1 MPKRYYK
8 NHEAFMTAIERS
20 HQLYKWAEEVQMKRG
35 KNPLIKY
42 DERNLFSLAMLIT
55 DMSGVAEENREK
67 YFKAEYTKIHQAFD
81 TSDPNQPNRPDPQK
95 IKPYVE
101 KMYQSVLT
109 DLDNIDCDD
118 PTQIQWSIHSFLS
131 TQMLSTIIE
140 DYPAECMDFFPTHA
154 DRARVD
160 AICVRAYALQLQMQ
174 KSLYEEKLN
183 VEEYFKTIGKNMSFY
198 ANQSIL
204 EEQQHGIFDATLQ
217 KKDFVMLDP
226 AVSDTTAK
234 FFMKKPLMAFDDYAD
249 NQGPVTVD
257 ENAYAKHYVDQL
269 AAVPLNTAFS
279 YQILNAAV
287 DGSSI
292 LEKEDI
298 LVINGKPL
306 SQIYREQKVDGI
318 HWQGEREAA
327 GRILRDALLN
337 GEPVTVL
344 NLSVSKDGKVEF
356 QNKDIRLDLDKLNQL
371 DREQN
376 HNIIRRALDTIG
388 LWPIPPKYPSNK
400 VRDEKLSA
408 ALENP
413 DSVHQKQVKA
423 IEDELIQAYNN
434 IDRSKSSSAR
444 FGCAT
449 VIPKLTR
456 EEVKTSQRS
465 ADTETSKEKDT
476 VRQRLP
482 VIEAAE
488 KHSTELVPPHRNE
501 EKTPHRDLTQNQ
513 L

>member
-1 MPKRYYK
+1 
-8 NHEAFMTAIERS
+8 
-20 HQLYKWAEEVQMKRG
+20 
-35 KNPLIKY
+35 
-42 DERNLFSLAMLIT
+42 
-55 DMSGVAEENREK
+55 VA
-67 YFKAEYTKIHQAFD
+67 
-81 TSDPNQPNRPDPQK
+81 
-95 IKPYVE
+95 
-101 KMYQSVLT
+101 
-109 DLDNIDCDD
+109 
-118 PTQIQWSIHSFLS
+118 
-131 TQMLSTIIE
+131 
-140 DYPAECMDFFPTHA
+140 
-154 DRARVD
+154 
-160 AICVRAYALQLQMQ
+160 
-174 KSLYEEKLN
+174 
-183 VEEYFKTIGKNMSFY
+183 
-198 ANQSIL
+198 
-204 EEQQHGIFDATLQ
+204 
-217 KKDFVMLDP
+217 
-226 AVSDTTAK
+226 
-234 FFMKKPLMAFDDYAD
+234 
-249 NQGPVTVD
+249 
-257 ENAYAKHYVDQL
+257 QL

-287 DGSSI
+287 AGSSI

-318 HWQGEREAA
+318 PWQGEREAA

-337 GEPVTVL
+337 GEPVTIL

-423 IEDELIQAYNN
+423 IEDELIQAYNS
-434 IDRSKSSSAR
+434 IDRSNSGPALA
-444 FGCAT
+444 GCAA

-456 EEVKTSQRS
+456 EEVKTAQRS
-465 ADTETSKEKDT
+465 TDTETAKDMDA
-476 VRQRLP
+476 VRQSHP
-482 VIEAAE
+482 VLEAAE
-488 KHSTELVPPHRNE
+488 TKNLAVEPAHRSE
-501 EKTPHRDLTQNQ
+501 EKALRRDLTQNQ

>member
-1 MPKRYYK
+1 
-8 NHEAFMTAIERS
+8 
-20 HQLYKWAEEVQMKRG
+20 
-35 KNPLIKY
+35 
-42 DERNLFSLAMLIT
+42 
-55 DMSGVAEENREK
+55 
-67 YFKAEYTKIHQAFD
+67 
-81 TSDPNQPNRPDPQK
+81 
-95 IKPYVE
+95 
-101 KMYQSVLT
+101 
-109 DLDNIDCDD
+109 
-118 PTQIQWSIHSFLS
+118 
-131 TQMLSTIIE
+131 
-140 DYPAECMDFFPTHA
+140 
-154 DRARVD
+154 
-160 AICVRAYALQLQMQ
+160 
-174 KSLYEEKLN
+174 
-183 VEEYFKTIGKNMSFY
+183 
-198 ANQSIL
+198 
-204 EEQQHGIFDATLQ
+204 
-217 KKDFVMLDP
+217 
-226 AVSDTTAK
+226 
-234 FFMKKPLMAFDDYAD
+234 
-249 NQGPVTVD
+249 
-257 ENAYAKHYVDQL
+257 
-269 AAVPLNTAFS
+269 LNTAFS

-400 VRDEKLSA
+400 ARDEKLSA